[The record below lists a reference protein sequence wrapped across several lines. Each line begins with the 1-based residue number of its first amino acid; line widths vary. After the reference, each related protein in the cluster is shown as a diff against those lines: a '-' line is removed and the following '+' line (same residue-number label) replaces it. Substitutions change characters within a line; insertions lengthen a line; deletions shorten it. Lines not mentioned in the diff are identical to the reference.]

1 MRATIARPS
10 ARLLSLKQAEAE
22 FGLPYAQLLDLIK
35 RGELSAV
42 QPPNVRRI
50 YLKFLHRPETDQIS
64 SLPPLD
70 FYSSCDCRW
79 AGTSRDDPRET

>member
-1 MRATIARPS
+1 MATPAGANRTTARPS

-35 RGELSAV
+35 RGEIVAV

-50 YLKFLHRPETDQIS
+50 YLVRADLERKLELWKVP
-64 SLPPLD
+64 
-70 FYSSCDCRW
+70 
-79 AGTSRDDPRET
+79 

>member
-1 MRATIARPS
+1 MRATMARPS

-50 YLKFLHRPETDQIS
+50 YLVRADLERKLELWKVP
-64 SLPPLD
+64 
-70 FYSSCDCRW
+70 
-79 AGTSRDDPRET
+79 